1 MEENRE
7 EKERMAGLGAFGV
20 GSGGATAV
28 TARTKAV
35 FFSPFTL

>member
-28 TARTKAV
+28 TATKAV
-35 FFSPFTL
+35 FFFPFTP